1 MFEATLVYR
10 LSSRTT
16 RAIQRNPVWKNK
28 QTKNVSW
35 NMIENKAF
43 FCTHIL
49 RLQLAGRQLQQPI
62 MMAFKIM
69 FFFLFLEIDNMR
81 KVSYF
86 YNLHCILK
94 INIYRE
100 K

>member
-1 MFEATLVYR
+1 MFEPTLVYR
-10 LSSRTT
+10 VSSRTT

-49 RLQLAGRQLQQPI
+49 KCIHIIFAES
-62 MMAFKIM
+62 
-69 FFFLFLEIDNMR
+69 LFM
-81 KVSYF
+81 
-86 YNLHCILK
+86 
-94 INIYRE
+94 IYRIL
-100 K
+100 